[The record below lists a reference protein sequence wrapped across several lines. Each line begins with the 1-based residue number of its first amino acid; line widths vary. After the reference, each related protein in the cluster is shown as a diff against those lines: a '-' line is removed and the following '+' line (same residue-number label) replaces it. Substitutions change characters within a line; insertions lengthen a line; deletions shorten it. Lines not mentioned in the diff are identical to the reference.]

1 MKKLREE
8 KDYRSEKPFCGGR
21 WVDRRLWRN
30 PLEKLKGLSLRRQ
43 AGRWDCLNEVS
54 CPSACLAF
62 RWSLSP
68 FMFSRIPERRRG
80 HPFCRRRIRFSDTGF
95 FLFPKVYLS
104 SPASSESLR
113 QTQIYS
119 HSRIRFLSGSTIAG
133 ETDSSSSPIFRNSSV
148 SSRSAPS
155 SPQIPIHAP
164 SA

>member
-1 MKKLREE
+1 MTPEGMKKLREE

-30 PLEKLKGLSLRRQ
+30 PQEKLKGLSLRRQ

-80 HPFCRRRIRFSDTGF
+80 HLFCCRRIR
-95 FLFPKVYLS
+95 LPMPYLS
-104 SPASSESLR
+104 ISLSIHHPPR
-113 QTQIYS
+113 CLLN
-119 HSRIRFLSGSTIAG
+119 HSGKLRFSLVTDHFSFQSLHDLFLQSGYI
-133 ETDSSSSPIFRNSSV
+133 
-148 SSRSAPS
+148 
-155 SPQIPIHAP
+155 
-164 SA
+164 